1 MRPRLIVDTNTLI
14 SRLLLPDSLPDL
26 AARRAVDQGILL
38 VSDDTLDELTTVLG
52 REKFDRYISLE
63 DRMAFLQKLIR
74 IATKVDILRRLQ
86 ACRDPKDDKFLELA
100 VNGEVDAIITGD
112 SDLLVLH
119 PFQGIPILTPKA
131 FLESDLIQGS

>member
-86 ACRDPKDDKFLELA
+86 VCRDPKDDKFLELA
-100 VNGEVDAIITGD
+100 VNGEADAIITGD
-112 SDLLVLH
+112 R
-119 PFQGIPILTPKA
+119 
-131 FLESDLIQGS
+131 